1 MNANTN
7 TRNNTRNNNS
17 RRGKRAYIASGTATR
32 PSSHMTL
39 GSAFEASN
47 HRLFAAPTS
56 DGFTEVVGRK
66 AASKAKI
73 AMYKPQDMVSAPN
86 RFDKPTE
93 NVVEEGIPAAKA
105 APLRGA
111 WAAGRPT
118 GVKPHQ
124 ELRPKLSQGE
134 RKRQVAE
141 HTAQEKALAEKAKK
155 QGFSLWA
162 DEE

>member
-1 MNANTN
+1 MNAN
-7 TRNNTRNNNS
+7 NNTRNNNS
-17 RRGKRAYIASGTATR
+17 RRVKRAYIGSRPTPR
-32 PSSHMTL
+32 PSMGQTL

-66 AASKAKI
+66 AASKAKV
-73 AMYKPQDMVSAPN
+73 AMYKPQDMVTAPN
-86 RFDKPTE
+86 RFAKPTE
-93 NVVEEGIPAAKA
+93 KMVEEVIPVAKA

-111 WAAGRPT
+111 WAAGRPKEA
-118 GVKPHQ
+118 KPHQ

-134 RKRQVAE
+134 RKRQDAE
-141 HTAQEKALAEKAKK
+141 RTAREKALAEKAEK

>member
-1 MNANTN
+1 MNAN
-7 TRNNTRNNNS
+7 NNTRNNNS
-17 RRGKRAYIASGTATR
+17 RRGNRAYIGSR
-32 PSSHMTL
+32 PTPRLSTGKTL

-73 AMYKPQDMVSAPN
+73 ALYKPQDMVTVPN

-93 NVVEEGIPAAKA
+93 NMVEEVIPAAKA
-105 APLRGA
+105 TPLRGA
-111 WAAGRPT
+111 WAAGRPKD
-118 GVKPHQ
+118 VKPHQ
-124 ELRPKLSQGE
+124 ELRPKPTQGE
-134 RKRQVAE
+134 RKRQAATERTV
-141 HTAQEKALAEKAKK
+141 QEVALAEKAKK

>member
-1 MNANTN
+1 MNAN
-7 TRNNTRNNNS
+7 NNTRNNNS
-17 RRGKRAYIASGTATR
+17 RRVNRAYVGSR
-32 PSSHMTL
+32 PTPRLSMGKTL

-73 AMYKPQDMVSAPN
+73 ALYKPQDMVTAPN

-93 NVVEEGIPAAKA
+93 NVVEEVIPAAKPA
-105 APLRGA
+105 ALRGA
-111 WAAGRPT
+111 WAAGRPKE
-118 GVKPHQ
+118 VKAHQ
-124 ELRPKLSQGE
+124 ELRPKPTQGE
-134 RKRQVAE
+134 RKRQAATERTV
-141 HTAQEKALAEKAKK
+141 QEIALAEKAKK